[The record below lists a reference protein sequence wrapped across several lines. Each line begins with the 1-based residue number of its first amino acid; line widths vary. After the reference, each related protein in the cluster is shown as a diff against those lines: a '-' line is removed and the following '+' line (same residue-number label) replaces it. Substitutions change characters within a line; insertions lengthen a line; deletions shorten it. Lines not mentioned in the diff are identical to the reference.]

1 MKTITAKLRRLK
13 SASSEFLS
21 KHLNEISILAVT
33 SVAAFLVIVAFHISN
48 SIEKDELMR
57 ENSELMIQNLMLDYR
72 DKKRVIIMDRQQ
84 IYIRELEDFRKAVLK
99 GNWTQNENTKQNKLE
114 MVGKEQRVGDLG
126 L

>member
-1 MKTITAKLRRLK
+1 MITVKLRRLK
-13 SASSEFLS
+13 NASSEFFN

-84 IYIRELEDFRKAVLK
+84 MYIRELEDFRKAVLK

-114 MVGKEQRVGDLG
+114 MVGKEQQVGDLG

>member
-13 SASSEFLS
+13 SASSEFFS
-21 KHLNEISILAVT
+21 KHLNEISTLAVT

-84 IYIRELEDFRKAVLK
+84 MYIRELEDFRKAVLK

-114 MVGKEQRVGDLG
+114 MVGKEQQVGDLG

>member
-1 MKTITAKLRRLK
+1 
-13 SASSEFLS
+13 
-21 KHLNEISILAVT
+21 
-33 SVAAFLVIVAFHISN
+33 
-48 SIEKDELMR
+48 MR

-84 IYIRELEDFRKAVLK
+84 MYIRELEDFRKAVLK

-114 MVGKEQRVGDLG
+114 MVGKEQQVGDLG

>member
-1 MKTITAKLRRLK
+1 MKTITVKLRRLK
-13 SASSEFLS
+13 NASSEFFN

-72 DKKRVIIMDRQQ
+72 DKKRVITMDRQQ
-84 IYIRELEDFRKAVLK
+84 MYIRELEDFRKAVLK

-114 MVGKEQRVGDLG
+114 MVGKEQQVGDLG

>member
-1 MKTITAKLRRLK
+1 
-13 SASSEFLS
+13 
-21 KHLNEISILAVT
+21 
-33 SVAAFLVIVAFHISN
+33 VAFHISN

-84 IYIRELEDFRKAVLK
+84 MYIRELEDFRKAVLK

-114 MVGKEQRVGDLG
+114 MVGKEQQVGDLG

>member
-1 MKTITAKLRRLK
+1 MKTITVKLRRLK
-13 SASSEFLS
+13 NASSEFFN

-84 IYIRELEDFRKAVLK
+84 MYIRELEDFRKAVLK

-114 MVGKEQRVGDLG
+114 MVGKEQQVGDLG

>member
-1 MKTITAKLRRLK
+1 MKTITVKLRRLK
-13 SASSEFLS
+13 NASSEFFN

-84 IYIRELEDFRKAVLK
+84 MYIRELEDFRKAVLK